1 MKTTFFLSKP
11 LREIGHTIAQYWFFI
26 FVRRHHEQWIN
37 CFIASQWNIQNQVY
51 NFNKI
56 SNSLSRKKWEWFR
69 RIATNANQERQ
80 HIVESLQSSRPSFI
94 FHSIHVCQL
103 LSKRQACKLLNT
115 FLHYKDWHLNI
126 LPFIASHPLKEFK

>member
-11 LREIGHTIAQYWFFI
+11 LREIGHAIAQYWFFI
-26 FVRRHHEQWIN
+26 FDRRHHEQWIN

-80 HIVESLQSSRPSFI
+80 HIVESLQSSRPSFM
-94 FHSIHVCQL
+94 FHSILIETAGIQAFEHFLTLQGLTFEHITIYCQ
-103 LSKRQACKLLNT
+103 S
-115 FLHYKDWHLNI
+115 
-126 LPFIASHPLKEFK
+126 PFERV